1 LIAPAIL
8 AGAGFKGILF
18 MYSLTEAQLT
28 TFHKLLDSVSE
39 TAADEIQGRLQG
51 RCDYDAGDSGQII

>member
-1 LIAPAIL
+1 
-8 AGAGFKGILF
+8 

>member
-28 TFHKLLDSVSE
+28 TFHKLLDSVN
-39 TAADEIQGRLQG
+39 EIQGRLQG

>member
-1 LIAPAIL
+1 
-8 AGAGFKGILF
+8 

-28 TFHKLLDSVSE
+28 TFHKLLDSVN
-39 TAADEIQGRLQG
+39 EIQGRLQG